1 MANYLGPVIGFV
13 MAWVLFELTE
23 FRRRWVRASNVRRSF
38 VAEMKSVERVLSAT
52 VFNLS
57 MALGEPDRVVT
68 EMRWLIGQ
76 KEALDMLGEA
86 PPGLLEKSDQ
96 EIADILKMFQSKAS
110 KDVPELPVPILSA
123 VLSTQGFGFTSE
135 EIQILC
141 EANRYIHGLGHHAR
155 SMRENVRLTFTVI
168 DETNRAIVQDNYLK
182 NLHSCRL
189 CAVDGLSYVRKA
201 IKTVTPSPPVPS
213 ILRRFYLLV
222 YRQFGLWMSR
232 ARELIK

>member
-13 MAWVLFELTE
+13 MAWILFELTE

-38 VAEMKSVERVLSAT
+38 VAEMKTVERVLSAT

-57 MALGEPDRVVT
+57 IALGETDYAVA
-68 EMRWLIGQ
+68 EMRWLAGQ
-76 KEALDMLGEA
+76 KEYIDVLGGAL
-86 PPGLLEKSDQ
+86 PGLLEKSDQ
-96 EIADILKMFQSKAS
+96 EIAAVLKILQPKAA

-123 VLSTQGFGFTSE
+123 VLSAQGFGFTSE

-155 SMRENVRLTFTVI
+155 SMGENLRLTFTVT
-168 DETNRAIVQDNYLK
+168 DTTNHAIVQENFQR
-182 NLHSCRL
+182 NLRSCRL
-189 CAVDGLSYVRKA
+189 CALDALGHVRKA

-213 ILRRFYLLV
+213 ILRRFYLPV
-222 YRQFGLWMSR
+222 YRRFGL
-232 ARELIK
+232 

>member
-23 FRRRWVRASNVRRSF
+23 FRRSWVRASNVRRSF

-52 VFNLS
+52 VFSLS
-57 MALGEPDRVVT
+57 MAIGKPDRAVI
-68 EMRWLIGQ
+68 EMRWLVGQ

-86 PPGLLEKSDQ
+86 PPDLLEKSDQ
-96 EIADILKMFQSKAS
+96 EIATVLKMLQPKTP
-110 KDVPELPVPILSA
+110 KDVPEIPVPILSS
-123 VLSTQGFGFTSE
+123 VLSAQGFGFTSE

-155 SMRENVRLTFTVI
+155 SMRENIRLTFTVT
-168 DETNRAIVQDNYLK
+168 DETNHEIVQENYLK
-182 NLHSCRL
+182 SVHSCHL
-189 CAVDGLSYVRKA
+189 CAVEGLSHVRKA

-213 ILRRFYLLV
+213 ILRRFYLPV
-222 YRQFGLWMSR
+222 YRLFGLWMSR
-232 ARELIK
+232 TRKLIK